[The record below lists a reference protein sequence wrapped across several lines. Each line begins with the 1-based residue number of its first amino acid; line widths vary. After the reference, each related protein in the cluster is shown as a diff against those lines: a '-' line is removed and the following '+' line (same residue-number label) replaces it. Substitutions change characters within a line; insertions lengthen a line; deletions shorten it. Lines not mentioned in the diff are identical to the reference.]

1 MARMKLEVGQGEAV
15 YRKDLAE
22 PFPAPESTAM
32 STQGEPF

>member
-1 MARMKLEVGQGEAV
+1 MARIKLEVGQGVAV
-15 YRKDLAE
+15 CRKALAE